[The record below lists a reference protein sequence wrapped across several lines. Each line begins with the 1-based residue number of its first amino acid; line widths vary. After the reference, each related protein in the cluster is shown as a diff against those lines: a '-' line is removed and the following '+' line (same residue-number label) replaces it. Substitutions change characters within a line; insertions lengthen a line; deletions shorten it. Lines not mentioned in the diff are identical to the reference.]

1 MSELKVSLKRIA
13 EDGFSLNE
21 AIMADAAK
29 PVTPQIAFDLLSDIK
44 KNLLTI
50 AMQVLYVT
58 PENEV
63 AAVLRFRYTL
73 EVVSLSD
80 LQYVADAKKG
90 THNYR
95 FPNGFIEAVLTDVYA
110 TARVLMARHLAG
122 TRLEEAYLPFG
133 GATSLL
139 KTLNKR

>member
-58 PENEV
+58 PESEV
-63 AAVLRFRYTL
+63 AAALRFRYTL
-73 EVVSLSD
+73 EIVSLSD

>member
-21 AIMADAAK
+21 AIMADASK
-29 PVTPQIAFDLLSDIK
+29 PVAPQIAFDLLSDIE

-50 AMQVLYVT
+50 AMQVIYAT
-58 PENEV
+58 PEKEV

-73 EVVSLSD
+73 EVNSLKS

-95 FPNGFIEAVLTDVYA
+95 FPKGFIETVLADAYA
-110 TARVLMARHLAG
+110 TARALMARHLAG
-122 TRLEEAYLPFG
+122 TRLEDAYLPFG
-133 GATSLL
+133 GANSLV
-139 KTLNKR
+139 KILNKR

>member
-50 AMQVLYVT
+50 AMQVFYVT

-63 AAVLRFRYTL
+63 AAALRFRYTL

-95 FPNGFIEAVLTDVYA
+95 FPNGFIEAVLTDAYA

>member
-29 PVTPQIAFDLLSDIK
+29 PVAPQIAFDLLSDIK

-63 AAVLRFRYTL
+63 AAALRFRYTL

-122 TRLEEAYLPFG
+122 TRLEEVYLPFG